1 MKYNWHDMAR
11 HLVLLWNLGNKLRF
25 VFVLCRGLVG
35 LATPCRGCGC
45 GGSGAVDVR
54 GSASTVNGH
63 VACRASNRVYLVK
76 LGHTSGHGT
85 FSDRVVSRHNA
96 WSTIGPVLG
105 TLGTAVCH
113 EGKRWRRCD
122 TGPYRLWSRRPCTVG
137 EGLPG

>member
-85 FSDRVVSRHNA
+85 FSDRVVGRLSR
-96 WSTIGPVLG
+96 
-105 TLGTAVCH
+105 TLAGCRGSSGLHYTLVFT
-113 EGKRWRRCD
+113 RNRRFA
-122 TGPYRLWSRRPCTVG
+122 TNLSLVRLRSG
-137 EGLPG
+137 